1 MWRFEGGIMLC
12 HSRILGRNNAVEI
25 DQATEVSEKLRGI
38 VLELTET
45 TSLEFIGVDSGLNC
59 IVLA

>member
-1 MWRFEGGIMLC
+1 MLC